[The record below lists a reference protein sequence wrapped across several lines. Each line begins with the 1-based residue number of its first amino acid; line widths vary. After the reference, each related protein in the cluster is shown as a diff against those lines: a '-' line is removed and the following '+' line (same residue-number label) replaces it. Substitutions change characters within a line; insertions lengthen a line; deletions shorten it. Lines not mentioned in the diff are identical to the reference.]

1 MLSRLK
7 MKRRDRK
14 MLKLNKNIIVTF
26 ALAATFSFL
35 LFENHK
41 FRSALNGCIEEV
53 TSKCSQI
60 WEYASELERENAR
73 LNELVKEIKN
83 EMPSTCFTPVEGI
96 Q

>member
-1 MLSRLK
+1 MI
-7 MKRRDRK
+7 
-14 MLKLNKNIIVTF
+14 KLNKHIIARLV
-26 ALAATFSFL
+26 LAAALGFL

-41 FRSALNGCIEEV
+41 FRSALTGCIEEV

-60 WEYASELERENAR
+60 WAYASELERENER
-73 LNELVKEIKN
+73 LNELIKEIKD